1 MISLDEFVNYW
12 EGVGFAKFL
21 RLFWYYFLVE
31 APRYIIM
38 DFVVLMFYFVNKRLK
53 RKRWAEARRQFFEER
68 PLVSV
73 IIPGKNEGKHI
84 YKLARSL
91 NEQTYKNFE
100 LIIVDDG
107 SDDDTP
113 IICKDLQKHGFIDL
127 FLRNDVRGG
136 KASAANLALRYTK
149 GKYIIH
155 FDADCSFNRD
165 AIENVLV
172 PFYYNPKIGAVGGNL
187 EVRNTDESLATTLQ
201 TIEYMKSITTGRI
214 VTSHLGIYA
223 IISGA
228 FGAFRKDI
236 LDQVNGWDIG
246 PGLDGDITMKI
257 RKKGYKIHFE
267 PTATGLTS
275 VPRNFSILAKQ
286 RLRWDKSIVRFRVR
300 KHHDVFLPSE
310 SFRLSNFISSGEN
323 ILFNVILN
331 FHWYLYGLDIIF
343 NYSQMLLYIFLMNQ
357 LMYSTSNYLQFFMAL
372 TVVEKPRT
380 KLKLLLYIP
389 LMALYNGYFLRIVR
403 TIAHTRELLFRS
415 SYNDPW
421 NPPKSSN
428 QARRLKI

>member
-1 MISLDEFVNYW
+1 MISFSNFYDYW
-12 EGVGFAKFL
+12 SNVELGKFL
-21 RLFWYYFLVE
+21 RLFWYFFVVE
-31 APRYIIM
+31 APRYLILDM
-38 DFVVLMFYFVNKRLK
+38 VVIAFYFLNKKLK
-53 RKRWAEARRQFFEER
+53 RKKLAEARRKLFEEM

-91 NEQTYKNFE
+91 TEQTYKNFE

-113 IICKDLQKHGFIDL
+113 TICKDLQKHGFIDM

-136 KASAANLALRYTK
+136 KASAANLGLRYSK
-149 GKYIIH
+149 GKFVLH

-165 AIENVLV
+165 AIENALV
-172 PFYYNPKIGAVGGNL
+172 PFYYDPKIGAVGGNL
-187 EVRNTDESLATTLQ
+187 EVRNTNESLCTTLQ

-236 LDQVNGWDIG
+236 LDSVNGWDIG
-246 PGLDGDITMKI
+246 PGLDGDITLKI

-286 RLRWDKSIVRFRVR
+286 RLRWDKSIVRFRLR
-300 KHHDVFLPSE
+300 KHKDVFIPNE
-310 SFRLSNFISSGEN
+310 GFRWSNFISSGEH
-323 ILFNVILN
+323 ILFNIILN

-343 NYSQMLLYIFLMNQ
+343 NYTQLLMYIFLMN
-357 LMYSTSNYLQFFMAL
+357 LTLYTVSNYIQFFVAL
-372 TVVEKPRT
+372 TVVEKPME
-380 KLKLLLYIP
+380 KLKLLLYLP
-389 LMALYNGYFLRIVR
+389 LMAIYNGYFLRIVR
-403 TIAHTRELLFRS
+403 TMAHTRELLFRS

-428 QARRLKI
+428 QARILKI